1 MATADEV
8 LNAAMD
14 LKSEER
20 AEVAHKL
27 LLSLEPEDFDE
38 DADRAWADEVQRR
51 LQAIR
56 EGRVVLRDW
65 EDARSDIR
73 RSAGLLEASSLN
85 VTSPA
90 R

>member
-1 MATADEV
+1 MATADDV

-14 LKSEER
+14 LNSEDR

-27 LLSLEPEDFDE
+27 LLSLEPDDFDE
-38 DADRAWADEVQRR
+38 DAAGAWADEIRRR

-65 EDARSDIR
+65 DDALSDIR
-73 RSAGLLEASSLN
+73 RSIG
-85 VTSPA
+85 TTGPP
-90 R
+90 

>member
-1 MATADEV
+1 MATASDV

-27 LLSLEPEDFDE
+27 LLSLETDDFDE
-38 DADRAWADEVQRR
+38 DADRAWADELRRR

-56 EGRVVLRDW
+56 EGHVVPRDW
-65 EDARSDIR
+65 EDALSDIR
-73 RSAGLLEASSLN
+73 RSIGAKGQA
-85 VTSPA
+85 
-90 R
+90 